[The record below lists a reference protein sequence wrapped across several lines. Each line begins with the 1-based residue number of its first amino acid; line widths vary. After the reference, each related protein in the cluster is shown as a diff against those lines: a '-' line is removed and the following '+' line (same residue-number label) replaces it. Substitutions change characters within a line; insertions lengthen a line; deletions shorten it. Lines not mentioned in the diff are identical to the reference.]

1 MTSPPM
7 HGHDLHGE
15 DSGVMHPHGLH
26 RLLHP
31 LWFGPV
37 HAAIVRAID
46 PSPGTRIIDVG
57 AGTGRLS
64 GLLAR
69 AGASVVCLEPD
80 AASLEAA
87 RHSLAGRSIEFVS
100 APVEHIPL
108 SDDSVDGAVAS
119 VTAHHWNDQDAG
131 FAELARVIHP
141 GGRIV
146 LAEFHGSG
154 PVLHAVRRVAGSK
167 HADAAGFDQWK
178 DRLERAGFRDVERVN
193 VGWRQLFAL
202 FIGACR

>member
-1 MTSPPM
+1 
-7 HGHDLHGE
+7 
-15 DSGVMHPHGLH
+15 MHPHGLH

-46 PSPGTRIIDVG
+46 PSPGLRIIDVG

-64 GLLAR
+64 SLLTR

-80 AASLEAA
+80 AASLEVA
-87 RHSLAGRSIEFVS
+87 RRTLAGRSIEFVA
-100 APVEHIPL
+100 APAEHIPL
-108 SDDSVDGAVAS
+108 PDDSVDGAVAS
-119 VTAHHWNDQDAG
+119 VTAHHWVDQDAG

-146 LAEFHGSG
+146 LTEFHGSG
-154 PVLHAVRRVAGSK
+154 PMLHVVRRAAGSK
-167 HADAAGFDQWK
+167 HADAPGFAEWK
-178 DRLERAGFRDVERVN
+178 DRLERAGFRDIERVN
-193 VGWRQLFAL
+193 IGWRKLFAL
-202 FIGACR
+202 FIRARR